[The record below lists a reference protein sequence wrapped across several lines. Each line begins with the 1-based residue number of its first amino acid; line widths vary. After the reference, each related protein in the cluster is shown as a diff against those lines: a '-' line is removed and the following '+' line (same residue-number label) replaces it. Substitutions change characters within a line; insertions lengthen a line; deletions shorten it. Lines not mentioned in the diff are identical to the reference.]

1 MTEPVLV
8 VVSGAPGTGKTTMA
22 QRVSDSLRIPYF
34 GKDLAKEALFD
45 SLGVGDREWSRKL
58 GRASTALLFR
68 IIEAHLRQG
77 QSVVAESNVY
87 RELDKPSFNR
97 LAAVCQFRVVEIHC
111 EVSREVLHERLRQRD
126 RSADRHSGH
135 QTSGLV
141 HEIDRFLDE
150 GAYGPLALGGPVVR
164 IDTGD
169 LGQSGYD
176 EVVSAVRGAI
186 GT

>member
-1 MTEPVLV
+1 
-8 VVSGAPGTGKTTMA
+8 MA
-22 QRVSDSLRIPYF
+22 ERVSDSLRIPYF

-58 GRASTALLFR
+58 GRASTGLLFS

-77 QSVVAESNVY
+77 QSVVAESNFY
-87 RELDKPSFNR
+87 KELDKPSFNR

-111 EVSREVLHERLRQRD
+111 EVNRKLLYERLKQRD
-126 RSADRHSGH
+126 RSTDRHAGH

-141 HEIDRFLDE
+141 HEIDRLLDE
-150 GAYGPLALGGPVVR
+150 GTYGPLALGGPLIR
-164 IDTGD
+164 IDTGN

-176 EVVSAVRGAI
+176 EVVSAVRAAI